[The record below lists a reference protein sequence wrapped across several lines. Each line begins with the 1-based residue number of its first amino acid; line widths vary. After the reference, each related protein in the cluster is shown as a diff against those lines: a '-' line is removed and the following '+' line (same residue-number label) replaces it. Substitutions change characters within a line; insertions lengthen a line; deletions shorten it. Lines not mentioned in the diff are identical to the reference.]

1 MKLASYHQSGGI
13 RLGAL
18 CSDQHRLLDLA
29 AASLALRDQV
39 EPAFA
44 SMLALIEAGPAALD
58 RARAI
63 LEQSEDEHP
72 GHCFQ
77 PLSGLRFAPPLLPPR
92 MLCFSVYEGHMK
104 QAFASVLEMKA
115 GKGVAATVKALGLM
129 KKMPK
134 RFYQR
139 PLYYKGN
146 NLSVSAHEQDVIW
159 PRWTKMLDYE
169 MELGVVLGKRGK
181 NISANDAMS
190 YVFGYTCF
198 NDFSARDKM
207 MEEIPW
213 GGVGPIKGKDFDTG
227 NAMGPWLV
235 TADEIP
241 DPYDLKIQVRV
252 NGELRGASSTSG
264 MSHPISRMIEVASDE
279 ELVVP
284 GEFFGTGAA
293 TNGCGIEFLRFLE
306 PGDLVEVEIERIG
319 VLRNRVVKP
328 A

>member
-1 MKLASYHQSGGI
+1 MKLASYHQQGGI

-18 CSDQHRLLDLA
+18 CSDHSRLLDLA
-29 AASLALRDQV
+29 AASHALRGEV
-39 EPAFA
+39 PPVF
-44 SMLALIEAGPAALD
+44 STMLALIEGGPAALD
-58 RARAI
+58 LARATM
-63 LEQSEDEHP
+63 EAAEDQNP
-72 GHCFQ
+72 AGCFQ
-77 PLSGLRFAPPLLPPR
+77 AVEGTRFAPPLMPPR
-92 MLCFSVYEGHMK
+92 VLCFSVYEGHMK
-104 QAFASVLEMKA
+104 QAFQSVLTLKA
-115 GKGVAATVKALGLM
+115 GKAVSGMVKGLGLL
-129 KKMPK
+129 KMPK

-146 NLSVSAHEQDVIW
+146 NLSVSGHEDEVIW
-159 PRWTKMLDYE
+159 PRWTQMLDYE

-181 NISANDAMS
+181 NISANDAMP

-252 NGELRGASSTSG
+252 NGEVRGASSTSG

-306 PGDLVEVEIERIG
+306 PDDVVEVEIERIG

-328 A
+328 Q